1 MTWIE
6 PLNLKDNQIIGATYW
21 NNLLGENSSLVYLE
35 RRTNA
40 KVRCTVLTASF
51 RTTIPAKNTGE
62 VFLPKINGFLTNRS
76 FPSYPNSQYFERRTG
91 NISLPGS
98 TPFIAMWNMSVPTTT
113 ASNITMRH
121 QFVLQRKSAE
131 KTLYDTLACDYFYRS
146 SSTQNR
152 FTGVYAGITLYN
164 GDKYWLSCATNHTS
178 SIVVS
183 GTITIILNPSF
194 V

>member
-1 MTWIE
+1 MTWTE
-6 PLNLKDNQIIGATYW
+6 PLNLKDNQVIGATYW
-21 NNLLGENSSLVYLE
+21 NNLLGQNSSLVYLE

-40 KVRCTVLTASF
+40 KVKCTVLTASF
-51 RTTIPAKNTGE
+51 QKTIPAKNPSE
-62 VFLPKINGFLTNRS
+62 LFIPKIDAFRVSRNV
-76 FPSYPNSQYFERRTG
+76 PSYPNSQYFGRRTG

-131 KTLYDTLACDYFYRS
+131 KIVYETLACDYFFRS
-146 SSTQNR
+146 TSAQNR

>member
-1 MTWIE
+1 MTWTE

-35 RRTNA
+35 RRTNE
-40 KVRCTVLTASF
+40 KVQCTVLTASF
-51 RTTIPAKNTGE
+51 RKTIPAKNTGE

-76 FPSYPNSQYFERRTG
+76 FPAYPNSKYFDRKTG

-98 TPFIAMWNMSVPTTT
+98 TPFIALWNMSVPTAT
-113 ASNITMRH
+113 ASPITIRH
-121 QFVLQRKSAE
+121 QLVLQRKSAE

-152 FTGVYAGITLYN
+152 FTGVYAGIALYN
-164 GDKYWLSCATNHTS
+164 GDKYWLSCATNSAS
-178 SIVVS
+178 SFVVS